1 MIRSSVNNVELRVR
15 FRWSPVGEVT
25 LDDAGHLTLP
35 DLPTAPGVYRWTL
48 TRQDGDRLY
57 IGEGG
62 SLRGR
67 LRDYRRPS
75 SMATAN
81 RLHGVVAAHLA
92 AGGRAYLDVT
102 TTAEAERCGV
112 PVPLDLARR
121 TARHLAEHVAIAEAY
136 LDGALLLNRDT
147 A

>member
-1 MIRSSVNNVELRVR
+1 MMDVDLRVR
-15 FRWSPVGEVT
+15 FRWSMAGEVGI
-25 LDDAGHLTLP
+25 DDVGHLVLP
-35 DLPTAPGVYRWTL
+35 HLPTVPGVYRWTL
-48 TRQDGDRLY
+48 TGVDATRQY

-67 LRDYRRPS
+67 LSDYRRPS

-81 RLHGVVAAHLA
+81 RLHGTVRAHLV

-102 TTAEAERCGV
+102 TTALINRLGGT
-112 PVPLDLARR
+112 VPLDLARR
-121 TARHLAEHVAIAEAY
+121 TARHLLEHAAIAEAY
-136 LDGALLLNRDT
+136 YDGMSLLNRDT